1 MSNLNKGYYPT
12 NKNLCNE
19 LVKGLTYY
27 AYHTILEPSAG
38 KGHIADFIKE
48 WGGRNAKYDID
59 CIELDNERRAI
70 LKEKGYKVVYDDFLD
85 YETTKK
91 YDLIIMNPP
100 FEQGA
105 KHLLH
110 AISLQEKF
118 GGRIRCILNA
128 ETIRNTFSNERK
140 ILKQKLSDYNAKIEF
155 IENSFNTS
163 ETERKTDVEI
173 AIIDVE
179 VVGSLNKQLFNEK
192 NMNKNVIDE
201 DIIEEDK
208 EEVMAKE
215 TITQKVERYKQEVRE
230 CKEFYE
236 LYTNKIQRYHA
247 VKVVLSDDHNRF
259 SQSTSWNNILKTINR
274 KYWEELFLV
283 EEFTDKLTVEQK
295 DKWRNRIED
304 LQYYEFSLFNINE
317 IKGEILKNAYK
328 GLEDM
333 AIKLFER
340 FTSEYYTEGSNK
352 IHYYNGW
359 EMNKAYVVG
368 DKVKSVIKVHDG
380 YSFRSWYCDY
390 NSVEV
395 LNSVDKVLDLF
406 NNGEIK
412 WDGDSCGKIVRD
424 ACVKASDSCDDTLVK
439 DIETKYAILRCYKK
453 NTVDFI
459 FKKEAK
465 EIIKRFNI
473 FGSKQKGWLPQ
484 TFGSFSYNEADF
496 EEKEVLNNFYK
507 AMDKSKKGKKDYSCE
522 YEKDRTNNAMTGI
535 LMIEMN

>member
-1 MSNLNKGYYPT
+1 MSNLDKGFYPT
-12 NKNLCNE
+12 NRTLCNK
-19 LVKGLTYY
+19 LIKGLVYY
-27 AYHTILEPSAG
+27 NYNTILEPSAG

-48 WGGRNAKYDID
+48 WGGRRITYDID

-91 YDLIIMNPP
+91 YDLIVMNPP
-100 FEQGA
+100 FEQGV

-110 AISLQEKF
+110 AIELQEKF

-128 ETIRNTFSNERK
+128 ETIRNTYSNERK
-140 ILKQKLSDYNAKIEF
+140 ILKQKLADYDAKIEF
-155 IENSFNTS
+155 LENAFNTS
-163 ETERKTDVEI
+163 ETERKTNVEV

-179 VVGSLNKQLFNEK
+179 VVGSLNQQLFNEK

-230 CKEFYE
+230 VKEFYE
-236 LYTNKIQRYHA
+236 TYTNKIQRYKA
-247 VKVVLSDDHNRF
+247 VKVVLSDDNNRF
-259 SQSTSWNNILKTINR
+259 SQSASWNNILKTINR
-274 KYWEELFLV
+274 KYWQELFLV
-283 EEFTDKLTVEQK
+283 DEFTDKLTVEQK
-295 DKWRNRIED
+295 NKWSNRIED

-359 EMNKAYVVG
+359 KMNKAYVVG
-368 DKVKSVIKVHDG
+368 DKVKSSIKVYDD
-380 YSFRSWYCDY
+380 YSWRSWYCDSR
-390 NSVEV
+390 SVEV
-395 LNSVDKVLDLF
+395 FDSIDKVLDLF

-412 WDGDSCGKIVRD
+412 WNGKSCGEIVRD
-424 ACVKASDSCDDTLVK
+424 KCVKASDNDDDTLVK

-496 EEKEVLNNFYK
+496 EEKEVVNNFYK
-507 AMDKSKKGKKDYSCE
+507 AMDNSKKAKKDYSCE
-522 YEKDRTNNAMTGI
+522 YEKDRLNNEMTGI
-535 LMIEMN
+535 LMLEMN